1 MSSLRTGKLGE
12 TRSLESGAG
21 ARRRASRRL
30 RSKGYSRA
38 AEKMALDAENLAL
51 EEKAMQGSG
60 IRSAEQDMDL
70 TALKKQKSKS
80 ERALASGFRPPTKA
94 ATGQLLDQ
102 RRSLFDEMK
111 TAREAGKDVK
121 SFRDRAT
128 KLGVTDVG
136 FESAVS
142 KLPALQTPG
151 EGPTPPATT
160 TSGLGFGDVGTAT
173 TPPATT
179 PPATPP
185 PSPATRKM
193 APAQNK
199 IWGLPSS
206 LAKSLNKEY
215 LDIPSRMQRLLRT
228 PSGKDLSEDPEAV
241 KSLEQRLRR
250 RANVS
255 ARDLLLK
262 GVDPYSREGMLLE
275 EHYSMFPDD
284 DADPREVLTRLK
296 DKQNRD
302 DYAATVAAATAE
314 DAEKPAMSPEEL
326 DKLIKSARGIS
337 DVMRYYRSGQPNKGS
352 LGANLEALK

>member
-30 RSKGYSRA
+30 RRKGYTRA
-38 AEKMALDAENLAL
+38 AEKMALDAENFAL

-111 TAREAGKDVK
+111 AAREAGKDVK

-160 TSGLGFGDVGTAT
+160 LPATTPSATTPSATTPSAT

-179 PPATPP
+179 
-185 PSPATRKM
+185 SPATTPLSPFPPIPTTNL
-193 APAQNK
+193 PARNR
-199 IWGLPSS
+199 IGGLPSS
-206 LAKSLNKEY
+206 LAKSLNEQY

-250 RANVS
+250 RANIS

-262 GVDPYSREGMLLE
+262 GVDPYSKEGALLE
-275 EHYSMFPDD
+275 KYYAENPNDVDS
-284 DADPREVLTRLK
+284 DPRKLLVELK
-296 DKQNRD
+296 DEQNRSEYTMKD
-302 DYAATVAAATAE
+302 FF
-314 DAEKPAMSPEEL
+314 EKPLYPEDIDDL
-326 DKLIKSARGIS
+326 RK
-337 DVMRYYRSGQPNKGS
+337 N
-352 LGANLEALK
+352 LGAIQKLVRSADRRPSAPPIIIK